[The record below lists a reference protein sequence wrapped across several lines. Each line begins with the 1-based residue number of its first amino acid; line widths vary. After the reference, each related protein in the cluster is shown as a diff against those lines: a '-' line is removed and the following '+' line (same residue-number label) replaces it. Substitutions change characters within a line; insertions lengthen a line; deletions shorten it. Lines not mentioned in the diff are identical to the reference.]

1 MDTII
6 QKAAKGNRVA
16 LTQLYESNKQE
27 VYFLCR
33 SLLRDGT
40 DAIPAA
46 KWALKSALVAVNI
59 GEVQTEDAFFAYA
72 VKQAVSHCKKSITKK
87 DARAFKLPPQKNFR
101 ISHVNDHYIDPKADM
116 VDNYINCLPAAQ
128 RFALVLRLIGAMDE
142 KQIARAI
149 GVDVTSAA
157 LLKEAE
163 SENLGKV
170 YRALQ
175 AKGISCV
182 APTTE
187 LLSMAF
193 DVALSQTH
201 IPDELEKYMS
211 DYINSVAAPIEK
223 AAKSKRKVYY
233 IVSVAIVVVAVI
245 LIAVLAG
252 GGNNDT
258 TIDEDDTAETV
269 TSTGEEAALDDVLDK
284 ATTDAIL
291 DIESTEEGT
300 TGEDSES
307 DDMVE
312 NTAITLDASLIYYA
326 DIEIQDYGTITVQ
339 LDQASAPITAA
350 NFVSLAESGFYDGL
364 TFHRIMEGFMMQG
377 GDPEGNGTGGSDQN
391 IVGEFTANGYDNTL
405 SHTRGA
411 ISMARSND
419 YDSAS
424 SQFFIVHEDSSAS
437 LDGQYAVFGYV
448 TEGMDVVDA
457 VCEAAEPTDNN
468 GTIGT
473 EAQPV
478 ITSVTIRTEPVS

>member
-6 QKAAKGNRVA
+6 QKAAKGNRTA

-40 DAIPAA
+40 DALPAA
-46 KWALKSALVAVNI
+46 KWALNSALVAVNI

-72 VKQAVSHCKKSITKK
+72 VKQSVSYCKKNITKK

-101 ISHVNDHYIDPKADM
+101 ISHVNDRYIDPEADM
-116 VDNYINCLPAAQ
+116 IDNYINCLPAAQ
-128 RFALVLRLIGAMDE
+128 RFALVLRLTGAMDE

-149 GVDVTSAA
+149 GLDVTSAA

-175 AKGISCV
+175 EKGISGV

-187 LLSMAF
+187 ILAMAF
-193 DVALSQTH
+193 DDATSQTH
-201 IPDELEKYMS
+201 IPDELEKYIS
-211 DYINSVAAPIEK
+211 DYINSVAAPIEE

-233 IVSVAIVVVAVI
+233 IATAAIIVVAII

-252 GGNNDT
+252 GSNNNT
-258 TIDEDDTAETV
+258 TVDEDDTTGTV
-269 TSTGEEAALDDVLDK
+269 TSTETDTERDNVVDET
-284 ATTDAIL
+284 TTDAVL
-291 DIESTEEGT
+291 DIESTEEDAAD
-300 TGEDSES
+300 EDSES
-307 DDMVE
+307 DDIVE
-312 NTAITLDASLIYYA
+312 NTAITLDTSLIYYA

-339 LDQASAPITAA
+339 LDQASAPITTA
-350 NFVSLAESGFYDGL
+350 NFVSLAESGFYNGL

-377 GDPEGNGTGGSDQN
+377 GDPEGNGTGGSDKT
-391 IVGEFTANGYDNTL
+391 IVGEFTDNGHDNAL

-411 ISMARSND
+411 ISMARSSE

-448 TEGMDVVDA
+448 TEGMDVVDF
-457 VCEAAEPTDNN
+457 VCESAEPTDGN
-468 GTIGT
+468 GTIAA
-473 EAQPV
+473 EEQPV
-478 ITSVTIRTEPVS
+478 ITSITIRTETVS